1 MSSNK
6 SDQSIQ
12 LFAVLFGF
20 LKPSNIDLSN
30 GKKAHQRSPVM
41 RIFMSLKIVCCSL
54 WVIVNGTK
62 AAELTTRKV
71 TVTVTDIIGEMNG
84 VENR

>member
-1 MSSNK
+1 MEK
-6 SDQSIQ
+6 S
-12 LFAVLFGF
+12 
-20 LKPSNIDLSN
+20 
-30 GKKAHQRSPVM
+30 SPVM

-71 TVTVTDIIGEMNG
+71 TVTVTDKIGERNG